1 MDLDLGPSK
10 GLSRDPFNEEFYFW
24 ELHHES
30 KRVFFHVISVSPYL
44 FVFCT
49 WTQVQYTKN
58 ETSDRNQIES
68 FHQIET
74 IDQ

>member
-49 WTQVQYTKN
+49 
-58 ETSDRNQIES
+58 
-68 FHQIET
+68 
-74 IDQ
+74 